1 MNNKINRDPDLYGF
15 VVKLHGK
22 TILDG
27 RLPSGQAGQHLCWDD
42 DCGSCV
48 PYVKLPDT
56 PLGDDPYTSC
66 DLNSGDSCYPGEDH
80 IADES
85 TYYPTLQDWMD
96 GTNGVPGTVTIDDQN
111 QIVVFDFR

>member
-1 MNNKINRDPDLYGF
+1 MNDNIKKDPDCYSF

-27 RLPSGQAGQHLCWDD
+27 RLWPNAGQHMCWDE

-48 PYVKLPDT
+48 PYVKLPET
-56 PLGDDPYTSC
+56 PAGDDPYTSC
-66 DLNSGDSCYPGEDH
+66 DLNSADGCYPDEDR

-96 GTNGVPGTVTIDDQN
+96 GTNGTTGTVTRDDSART
-111 QIVVFDFR
+111 VTFDFK